1 MSGTASDRI
10 VRITLWISVP
20 FNLAVAAMLLF
31 PASAPSALLG
41 LPPVV
46 PPLYAAISALFVF
59 MFGLAYAWMAT
70 RPAIPRELLGFSA
83 ICKSSVFVMAL
94 ILWGLGHDDGRTVL
108 TAVGD
113 LLLAAIWLRW
123 LLATR

>member
-1 MSGTASDRI
+1 VSAKASDRI
-10 VRITLWISVP
+10 VRVTLWISVP
-20 FNLAVAAMLLF
+20 FNIAVALMLLF

-41 LPPVV
+41 LPPTA
-46 PPLYAAISALFVF
+46 PALYAALSALFVF
-59 MFGLAYAWMAT
+59 MFGLAYAWMAM

-94 ILWGLGHDDGRTVL
+94 ILWALGHDDGRTAA

-113 LLLAAIWLRW
+113 LLLAAVWIRW

>member
-1 MSGTASDRI
+1 MSTTASDRI

-20 FNLAVAAMLLF
+20 FNITVAVMLLF
-31 PASAPSALLG
+31 PASPPSALLG
-41 LPPVV
+41 LPPDV
-46 PPLYAAISALFVF
+46 PMLYAALSALFVF

-70 RPAIPRELLGFSA
+70 RPVIPRELLGFSG

-94 ILWGLGHDDGRTVL
+94 ILWALGHDDGRTAL

-113 LLLAAIWLRW
+113 LLLAAVWIRW